1 LQKVANSILYFKLR
15 RHGQKIRTQQQK
27 NQSLSKNVEKKERKN
42 SLAKKKI
49 FGHHPNLLQSN
60 SKPNLKKNF
69 FNQSPKNHLL
79 LKKFSM
85 YVLLQPMFSCWGT

>member
-27 NQSLSKNVEKKERKN
+27 NQSLSKNVEKKERIV
-42 SLAKKKI
+42 LAKKKI

-60 SKPNLKKNF
+60 SKPNLKNNF
-69 FNQSPKNHLL
+69 FNQSPKSPPPQ
-79 LKKFSM
+79 KI
-85 YVLLQPMFSCWGT
+85 